1 MQTRYEITP
10 KIAQKI
16 VSDIKTASGFGANVI
31 GPDGI
36 VIASFD
42 PARVGTFHE
51 GGYRVITGAVDELA
65 ITDEMAATMKGT
77 KSGYI
82 GSIRIEGQ
90 RVAAVGIRGDV
101 IQSKPIQKMA
111 ELAARETLLRESES
125 HEERKKVREMEATIV
140 DIAERMRILSM
151 NGSIQAAKLGEKG
164 QAFKIVVAEMRKLA
178 EQIHQ
183 IVGHNYGV

>member
-1 MQTRYEITP
+1 MQTKYEITTEL
-10 KIAQKI
+10 AQRI
-16 VSDIKTASGFGANVI
+16 VSDIMTASGFGANVI

-51 GGYRVITGAVDELA
+51 GGHRVITGAVDELA

-82 GSIRIEGQ
+82 GAIKIGGQ
-90 RVAAVGIRGDV
+90 RVAAVGIRGDSV
-101 IQSKPIQKMA
+101 QSKPIQKMA
-111 ELAARETLLRESES
+111 ELAVRETLLRDADN
-125 HEERKKVREMEATIV
+125 HEERRKVLEMQSTIV

-183 IVGHNYGV
+183 IVGSRREV